1 VFGLVPL
8 LWLARLPCLPVELG
22 TVPTTPEAPP
32 PALAPAPAQ
41 VASLPPPPRPRPWLA
56 PLPAP
61 LAMRERARYRVD
73 YGVLNIGEV
82 SLTID
87 GPGAGLGAPA
97 GVDGGG
103 PLVRA
108 AGHGAGSVLGL
119 GRLESHVDAEF
130 DAARLASRRWSS
142 ARRHDDESV
151 RDVADQPRMGQLD
164 LVRVSAGKPPQ
175 RRHALTA
182 GPALDPVG
190 FLLRVR
196 VAPPPAGA
204 PQVLHVLDGQALWR
218 VTLASAG
225 REPPAD
231 GVAGP
236 GALRFEGRAD
246 PIRYDGSPD
255 EGRDRQRRDFVLW
268 LSDDAARVPLRFEMP
283 VGIATLVVALTDLD
297 RVPAR

>member
-1 VFGLVPL
+1 
-8 LWLARLPCLPVELG
+8 
-22 TVPTTPEAPP
+22 
-32 PALAPAPAQ
+32 
-41 VASLPPPPRPRPWLA
+41 
-56 PLPAP
+56 
-61 LAMRERARYRVD
+61 MRERARYRVD

-82 SLTID
+82 SLSID
-87 GPGAGLGAPA
+87 GPAAAAGPVGDGA
-97 GVDGGG
+97 
-103 PLVRA
+103 LVRA
-108 AGHGAGSVLGL
+108 GGRGAGSVLGL
-119 GRLESHVDAEF
+119 GRLESRVDAEF

-175 RRHALTA
+175 HRRAFTV

-196 VAPPPAGA
+196 VAPPPAGGA

-225 REPPAD
+225 REPPAE

-236 GALRFEGRAD
+236 GALRFEGRAE
-246 PIRYDGSPD
+246 PIRYDGAPD
-255 EGRDRQRRDFVLW
+255 EGRDRKRRDFVLW

-283 VGIATLVVALTDLD
+283 LGISSLVVALVELD
-297 RVPAR
+297 RMPQR